1 MASETLREASLRAFL
16 DLLAYTPLER
26 ISFPQLAE
34 HAGLP
39 LSELRAAYA
48 TTDDLLD
55 AFLRDTDRQVLAEGG
70 PDEGLDLGEP
80 AHERL
85 FEVLMRRLDALEPH
99 REAVASLLRSARYD
113 PRLAL
118 RLLSASTRSQRWML
132 AAAGIDAT
140 GLRGDLKARGLAVM
154 FARLL
159 EIWLKDEDPGLSRT
173 MARLDEELRRGAR
186 LLGMAENLATIA
198 RFGRPPRGSTR
209 TRDSAATRD
218 GEADAETPAPL
229 H

>member
-16 DLLAYTPLER
+16 DLLAQTPVER
-26 ISFPQLAE
+26 ITLPALAE
-34 HAGLP
+34 HAGVP
-39 LSELRAAYA
+39 LSEIRAAYA
-48 TTDDLLD
+48 DTDDLID

-70 PDEGLDLGEP
+70 ADDGLDLSEP

-99 REAVASLLRSARYD
+99 REAVASLMHSARRD

-118 RLLSASTRSQRWML
+118 HLLSASTRSQRWML

-140 GLRGDLKARGLAVM
+140 GLRGEVKARGLA
-154 FARLL
+154 FLFGRLL
-159 EIWLKDEDPGLSRT
+159 DVWLKDEDPGLART
-173 MARLDEELRRGAR
+173 MARLDDELRQGAR

-198 RFGRPPRGSTR
+198 RFGRPLRGDRRPR
-209 TRDSAATRD
+209 A
-218 GEADAETPAPL
+218 GEDAGQAEAVPERN
-229 H
+229 